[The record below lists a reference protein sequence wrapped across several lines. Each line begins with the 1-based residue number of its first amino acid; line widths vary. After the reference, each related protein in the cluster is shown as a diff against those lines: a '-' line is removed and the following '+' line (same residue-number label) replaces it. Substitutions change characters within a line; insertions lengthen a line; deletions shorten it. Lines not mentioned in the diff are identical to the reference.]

1 MKKKA
6 NMFKYVSLIMLTLTL
21 LLQSVASYAEGA
33 ILFVSPHRVVI
44 EPKER
49 TDVVSIA
56 NQSDRERKYEMIAVD
71 QVMNENGVT
80 QRKDTFQYSAKRM
93 LRFVPQRVTLKPG
106 ERQIVRI
113 MARRPADLD
122 DGDYHSHLLF
132 REVPNKDETAELAG
146 KQSDVQVKTGAAAKT
161 LSFNIGTYF
170 GVAIPII
177 VQKGEIE
184 SGIEM
189 GQIEVAPRSDGKVL
203 FASVPFIRSGNSE
216 ASGFLKVYIQDASG
230 EAISSQVVWVRVYRE
245 VDQIVRKVNVKLP
258 EVIPPGAKVKFDLYE
273 TDDDQAPLIS
283 SQIVD
288 LN

>member
-1 MKKKA
+1 
-6 NMFKYVSLIMLTLTL
+6 MFKKITLVALALVTL
-21 LLQSVASYAEGA
+21 CSTTASHAEGA
-33 ILFVSPHRVVI
+33 ILFVSPHRVVL
-44 EPKER
+44 EPRER

-146 KQSDVQVKTGAAAKT
+146 KQSDVKVKADSGAKT

-170 GVAIPII
+170 GVAIPVI
-177 VQKGEIE
+177 VQKGQVE
-184 SGIEM
+184 SAISM

-203 FASVPFIRSGNSE
+203 FASVPFTRTGNAE
-216 ASGFLKVYIQDASG
+216 ASGFLKIYIQDATG

-245 VDQIVRKVNVKLP
+245 VDEIIRKISVNLP
-258 EVIPPGAKVKFDLYE
+258 ETIPSGSKVKFDLYA
-273 TDDDQAPLIS
+273 TDDDKSPVIS
-283 SQIVD
+283 SQIID

>member
-1 MKKKA
+1 MQY
-6 NMFKYVSLIMLTLTL
+6 MFKKLVFTLLTLTL
-21 LLQSVASYAEGA
+21 LVQSSAVYADGA

-44 EPKER
+44 GSGDR

-71 QVMNENGVT
+71 QVMNENGTT
-80 QRKDTFQYSAKRM
+80 QRKDTFPYSAKRM

-132 REVPNKDETAELAG
+132 REVPNKNETAELATGSTPSVKVEG
-146 KQSDVQVKTGAAAKT
+146 KKT

-170 GVAIPII
+170 GVAIPVV
-177 VQKGEIE
+177 VQSGEVQ
-184 SGIEM
+184 SSLEM

-203 FASVPFIRSGNSE
+203 FAMIPFERAGNSE
-216 ASGFLKVYIQDASG
+216 ASGFLKIHVQDAEG
-230 EAISSQVVWVRVYRE
+230 EAISSQVVWVRAYRE
-245 VDQIVRKVNVKLP
+245 VSNITRKISVNLP
-258 EVIPPGAKVKFDLYE
+258 ETLPLGSKVKFDLYANDQ
-273 TDDDQAPLIS
+273 DDSPVIS
-283 SQIVD
+283 SQVVD
-288 LN
+288 L

>member
-1 MKKKA
+1 MLKK
-6 NMFKYVSLIMLTLTL
+6 ITLVALALVTL
-21 LLQSVASYAEGA
+21 CSATASYAEGA